1 MKLSPDQRPIL
12 LAAATAVALLL
23 VSGGAYRLLAGYL
36 DRPTDSVP
44 MPRGTL
50 AKALPLRIGEW
61 QGKERPVEEA
71 VVEGADCD
79 DYISRTYSRG
89 AEVVQLWV
97 AYGVRARDLMPH
109 RPEVCYPGN
118 GYTLED
124 SGSLELPIGGGRNL
138 ECRTYQFSRGGF
150 GAGRMTVLNY
160 YLVDG
165 QYSPDVSLLRSKALR
180 GSGGIRYMAQVQ
192 VVASGGGG
200 SASDAASRSVQAF
213 AVDSA
218 AALRGVM
225 PDVAKIQPPVATG
238 LDSAGGRG
246 AAQ

>member
-1 MKLSPDQRPIL
+1 MRLSADQRPIL

-23 VSGGAYRLLAGYL
+23 MSGGAYRLLAGYL

-61 QGKERPVEEA
+61 QGKEKPVEEA

-79 DYISRTYSRG
+79 DYISRTYARS
-89 AEVVQLWV
+89 AEAVQLWV

-124 SGSLELPIGGGRNL
+124 TRPVELPIGGGQKL
-138 ECRTYQFSRGGF
+138 ECRTYQFSRGGL
-150 GAGRMTVLNY
+150 GAGPMTVLNY
-160 YLVDG
+160 YIVDG

-180 GSGGIRYMAQVQ
+180 GSAGIR
-192 VVASGGGG
+192 
-200 SASDAASRSVQAF
+200 
-213 AVDSA
+213 
-218 AALRGVM
+218 
-225 PDVAKIQPPVATG
+225 
-238 LDSAGGRG
+238 
-246 AAQ
+246 

>member
-1 MKLSPDQRPIL
+1 MRLSKDQRPIL

-23 VSGGAYRLLAGYL
+23 MSGGAYRLLAGYL

-44 MPRGTL
+44 MARGTL

-61 QGKERPVEEA
+61 QGKEKPVEEA
-71 VVEGADCD
+71 VVKGADCD

-89 AEVVQLWV
+89 AEVVQLWI

-124 SGSLELPIGGGRNL
+124 TRSVELPIGGGQRL
-138 ECRTYQFSRGGF
+138 ECRTYQFSRGGL
-150 GAGRMTVLNY
+150 GAGPMTVLNY
-160 YLVDG
+160 YIVDG

-192 VVASGGGG
+192 VVATGGEG
-200 SASDAASRSVQAF
+200 AASGAAAQAVRAF

-218 AALRGVM
+218 EAIRAVM
-225 PDVAKIQPPVATG
+225 PDAAQTPPPVATG
-238 LDSAGGRG
+238 LDRTSREAV
-246 AAQ
+246 AQ

>member
-1 MKLSPDQRPIL
+1 MRLSADQRPIL

-23 VSGGAYRLLAGYL
+23 MSGGAYRLLAGYL

-50 AKALPLRIGEW
+50 PKALPLRIGEW
-61 QGKERPVEEA
+61 QGKEKPVEEA
-71 VVEGADCD
+71 VVKGADCD

-89 AEVVQLWV
+89 AEVVQLWI

-124 SGSLELPIGGGRNL
+124 TRSVELLLGGGHKL
-138 ECRTYQFSRGGF
+138 ECRTYQFSRGGL
-150 GAGRMTVLNY
+150 GAGPMTVLNY
-160 YLVDG
+160 YIVDG

-180 GSGGIRYMAQVQ
+180 GSSGIRYMAQVQ

-200 SASDAASRSVQAF
+200 AASGAAAQAVRAF

-218 AALRGVM
+218 GAIRAVM
-225 PDVAKIQPPVATG
+225 PDVAKTQPPVAAG
-238 LDSAGGRG
+238 LDSAGGQA

>member
-1 MKLSPDQRPIL
+1 MRLSKDQRPIL
-12 LAAATAVALLL
+12 LAAATAAVLMLI
-23 VSGGAYRLLAGYL
+23 SGGAYRLLAGYL

-50 AKALPLRIGEW
+50 AKAFPMQIGAW
-61 QGKERPVEEA
+61 QGRERPVEEA
-71 VVEGADCD
+71 VVKGADCD
-79 DYISRTYSRG
+79 DCISRTYARG
-89 AEVVQLWV
+89 AEAVQLWI

-124 SGSLELPIGGGRNL
+124 SRSLELPLGGGRNL

-150 GAGRMTVLNY
+150 GAGPMTVLNY
-160 YLVDG
+160 YIVDG

-180 GSGGIRYMAQVQ
+180 GSAGVRYMAQVQ
-192 VVASGGGG
+192 IVASGGGG
-200 SASDAASRSVQAF
+200 AASEAASRAVCAF

-218 AALRGVM
+218 EAIRGLM
-225 PDVAKIQPPVATG
+225 PDAAQTPPPVANG
-238 LDSAGGRG
+238 LDRRNTEGSGP
-246 AAQ
+246 

>member
-1 MKLSPDQRPIL
+1 MRLSADQRPIL

-23 VSGGAYRLLAGYL
+23 MSGGAYRLLAGYL

-61 QGKERPVEEA
+61 QGKEKPVEEA
-71 VVEGADCD
+71 VVKGADCD

-89 AEVVQLWV
+89 AEVVQLWI

-124 SGSLELPIGGGRNL
+124 TRSVELPLGGRHKL
-138 ECRTYQFSRGGF
+138 ECRTYQFSRGGL
-150 GAGRMTVLNY
+150 GAGPMTVLNY
-160 YLVDG
+160 YIVDG

-192 VVASGGGG
+192 VVASGGEGAG
-200 SASDAASRSVQAF
+200 LKAASQAVRAF

-218 AALRGVM
+218 AALRSVM
-225 PDVAKIQPPVATG
+225 PDAAQTTPPVATD
-238 LDSAGGRG
+238 LDRTSREAIS
-246 AAQ
+246 Q

>member
-1 MKLSPDQRPIL
+1 MRLSKDQRPIL
-12 LAAATAVALLL
+12 LAAATAIALLL

-44 MPRGTL
+44 LARGTL
-50 AKALPLRIGEW
+50 AKAFPMQIGGW
-61 QGKERPVEEA
+61 QGTERPVEEA
-71 VVEGADCD
+71 VVKGADCD
-79 DYISRTYSRG
+79 DYISRAYVRG
-89 AEVVQLWV
+89 AESVHLWV

-124 SGSLELPIGGGRNL
+124 SRSLELPLGGGRNL

-150 GAGRMTVLNY
+150 GAGPMTVLNY
-160 YLVDG
+160 YIVDG

-180 GSGGIRYMAQVQ
+180 GSAGVRYMAQVQ
-192 VVASGGGG
+192 IVASGGGG
-200 SASDAASRSVQAF
+200 SASEAASRAVCAF

-218 AALRGVM
+218 EAIRGVM
-225 PDVAKIQPPVATG
+225 PDAAKTPPQVATD
-238 LDSAGGRG
+238 LDRTSREAG
-246 AAQ
+246 AQ

>member
-1 MKLSPDQRPIL
+1 MRLSKDQRPIL

-36 DRPTDSVP
+36 NRPTDSVP

-50 AKALPLRIGEW
+50 SKAFPLRIGEW

-71 VVEGADCD
+71 VVKGADCD
-79 DYISRTYSRG
+79 DCVSRTYSRG
-89 AEVVQLWV
+89 AESVQLWV

-124 SGSLELPIGGGRNL
+124 SRSLELPIGGGQRL

-150 GAGRMTVLNY
+150 SAGQMTVLNY
-160 YLVDG
+160 YIVDG

-180 GSGGIRYMAQVQ
+180 GSAGIRYMAQVQ
-192 VVASGGGG
+192 VVASGGAGAG
-200 SASDAASRSVQAF
+200 LKAAYQAVRAF

-218 AALRGVM
+218 EAIRGVM
-225 PDVAKIQPPVATG
+225 PDAAKTPPQVAAG
-238 LDSAGGRG
+238 LDRRNTEGSGP
-246 AAQ
+246 

>member
-1 MKLSPDQRPIL
+1 MRLSAEQRPIL

-61 QGKERPVEEA
+61 QGKEKPVEEA
-71 VVEGADCD
+71 VVKGADCD

-89 AEVVQLWV
+89 AEVVQLWI

-124 SGSLELPIGGGRNL
+124 SRPLELPIGGGRNL
-138 ECRTYQFSRGGF
+138 ECRTYQFSRGGL
-150 GAGRMTVLNY
+150 GAGPMTVLNY
-160 YLVDG
+160 YIVDG

-192 VVASGGGG
+192 IVASGGGG
-200 SASDAASRSVQAF
+200 SASDAASRSVRAF

-218 AALRGVM
+218 EAIRGRM
-225 PDVAKIQPPVATG
+225 PDAVNTQPPVATG
-238 LDSAGGRG
+238 LERKNTEGSA
-246 AAQ
+246 Q